1 MERISMRSA
10 VQAFRERAKNSGV
23 AFAKEL
29 GCMQPD
35 PRPGS
40 QEAEVSKS
48 RYRRK

>member
-23 AFAKEL
+23 AFVKEL

-35 PRPGS
+35 PPPGS
-40 QEAEVSKS
+40 EEAEVSKN
-48 RYRRK
+48 RYRHK